1 MRLTKWRKQIALS
14 PTTGFERI
22 IESMTRQHPIERYR
36 NIGIIA
42 HIDAGKT
49 TTTERILFYTGK
61 THRIGSVDDGTTVTD
76 WMEQER
82 ERGITIVSA
91 AVSAVWKDYQINI
104 IDTPGHIDFT
114 AEVQRSLRVLDGG
127 IVIFDAVQG
136 VEPQS
141 ETVWRQ
147 ADRYHVPRICFVN
160 KMDRVGASYE
170 RTIDMVRERLGANPI
185 AVQVPIGSEVDF
197 RGVVDLFTEKAI
209 IWEDDLGQEPRES
222 EVPPELKAIISEMRD
237 KMVEQIAETDD
248 DLTLMYLEG
257 EEISVEQLKSALRK
271 AVIANKAAPV
281 YCGSSLRNKG
291 VQPLLNATIDYLPSP
306 IDVPPVKGFIPGK
319 TKEEERTPEDDAPL
333 SALVFKIV
341 TDPYVG
347 RLAYVRVYSG
357 KISQGTMVFN
367 STKGKKERIGRLLRM
382 YADRREDVD
391 QVLAGDIGATLGLKN
406 SFTGDTLCV
415 SSNPIL
421 LEAISFPEPVIS
433 VAIEPKTIAD
443 QDKMSVALQKLAEED
458 PTFHVRTDQDTAQTI
473 ISGMGELHLEVL
485 VDRMLREFR
494 VQARVGRPQVAYR
507 ESITRPVER
516 VECRYV
522 KQTGGR
528 GQYGHVVF
536 EIEPGELGSGIQFD
550 NQIYGGVIPR
560 EYFNAI
566 EKGVRESAEAGV
578 LAGYPVVDV
587 KVRLYDGS
595 FHEVDSSEM
604 AFKMAASIAFKDGIQ
619 KARPVLLEPIMRV
632 EVVIPEEYLGETIG
646 QLNARRGEIIG
657 TEMRPG
663 NTQAVKVMVPLAEM
677 FGYATDLRSGTQ
689 GRGVF
694 TMEFDHYAQ
703 VSESV
708 AKLVIA

>member
-1 MRLTKWRKQIALS
+1 MS
-14 PTTGFERI
+14 
-22 IESMTRQHPIERYR
+22 RQHPIERYR

-49 TTTERILFYTGK
+49 TTTERILYYTGK

-76 WMEQER
+76 WMDQER

-147 ADRYHVPRICFVN
+147 ADRYKVPRICFVN
-160 KMDRVGASYE
+160 KMDRVGASFQ
-170 RTIDMVRERLGANPI
+170 RTIDMVEERLGANPI
-185 AVQVPIGSEVDF
+185 PVQLPIGSESDF
-197 RGVVDLFTEKAI
+197 QGVVDLFTEKAI
-209 IWEDDLGQEPRES
+209 YWEEGLGDEPRVS
-222 EVPPELKAIISEMRD
+222 EVPPDLLPAVAEMRD
-237 KMVEQIAETDD
+237 HMIEKIAEADD
-248 DLTLMYLEG
+248 ELTMKYLEG
-257 EEISVEQLKSALRK
+257 EDISIDELKSAMRK
-271 AVIANKAAPV
+271 AVIANVATPV
-281 YCGSSLRNKG
+281 FCGSSLRNKG
-291 VQPLLNATIDYLPSP
+291 VQPLLDAIIDYLPSP
-306 IDVPPVKGFIPGK
+306 VEVPPVRGYIPGK
-319 TKEEERTPEDDAPL
+319 DKEIERAPDDDAPL

-347 RLAYVRVYSG
+347 RLAYLRVYSG
-357 KISQGTMVFN
+357 KIKQGTMVYN

-382 YADRREDVD
+382 YADRREDVEE
-391 QVLAGDIGATLGLKN
+391 VLAGDIGATLGLKN
-406 SFTGDTLCV
+406 SFTGETLCV
-415 SSNPIL
+415 ASDPII

-433 VAIEPKTIAD
+433 VAIEPKTTAD
-443 QDKMSVALQKLAEED
+443 QDKMSEALRKLSEED
-458 PTFHVRTDQDTAQTI
+458 PTFHVRTDQDTGQTI

-516 VECRYV
+516 AEYRYV

-528 GQYGHVVF
+528 GQYGHVLL
-536 EIEPGELGSGIQFD
+536 ELEPGEIGSGIEFEND
-550 NQIYGGVIPR
+550 IYGGAIPK

-566 EKGVRESAEAGV
+566 RKGIFESAEAGI
-578 LAGYPVVDV
+578 LAGYPVVDI

-595 FHEVDSSEM
+595 FHEVDSSEI
-604 AFKMAASIAFKDGIQ
+604 AFKMAASLAFKEGIQ
-619 KARPVLLEPIMRV
+619 KGKPVLLEPVMRV
-632 EVVIPEEYLGETIG
+632 EVVLPEEYLGDTIG
-646 QLNARRGEIIG
+646 QLTARRGEILG
-657 TEMRPG
+657 TELRPG
-663 NTQAVKVMVPLAEM
+663 NSQAIKSMVPLAEM

-689 GRGVF
+689 GRGAF
-694 TMEFDHYAQ
+694 SMEFDHYAQ